1 MGCGAEGD
9 DERNNVSYG
18 FHVDA
23 VRCIGCRAC
32 VDACCAQCRVPDEL
46 SCRTVTSYEGG
57 VWEEAPDGTCSL
69 TLFAYFISVSCLHC
83 ARPACMA
90 VCTEEALRRQPGT
103 GLMRVVS
110 ALCTG
115 CGDCAQACP
124 YGVVKIDPR
133 HGVAVICDAC
143 AAVIEA
149 GRQPA
154 CVEACPEDALH
165 FGEIG
170 DLQAAYGELASIPP
184 LPPADATYPSLV
196 LTAPPALLSALR

>member
-1 MGCGAEGD
+1 MP
-9 DERNNVSYG
+9 YG

-23 VRCIGCRAC
+23 VRCVGCRAC

-90 VCTEEALRRQPGT
+90 ACTEEALRKQPGT
-103 GLMRVVS
+103 GLMSVVS

-115 CGDCAQACP
+115 CGDCAGACP
-124 YGVVKIDPR
+124 
-133 HGVAVICDAC
+133 
-143 AAVIEA
+143 
-149 GRQPA
+149 
-154 CVEACPEDALH
+154 
-165 FGEIG
+165 
-170 DLQAAYGELASIPP
+170 YGELASIPP

>member
-1 MGCGAEGD
+1 MP
-9 DERNNVSYG
+9 YG

-23 VRCIGCRAC
+23 VRCVGCRAC

-69 TLFAYFISVSCLHC
+69 ILFAYFISVSCLHC

-90 VCTEEALRRQPGT
+90 ACTEEALRKQPGT
-103 GLMRVVS
+103 GLMSVVT

-115 CGDCAQACP
+115 CGDCARACP
-124 YGVVKIDPR
+124 YGVAKIDPR

-149 GRQPA
+149 GKQPA

-165 FGEIG
+165 FGEMR
-170 DLQAAYGELASIPP
+170 DLRAAYGELASIPP
-184 LPPADATYPSLV
+184 DATYPSLV

>member
-1 MGCGAEGD
+1 MPRLRRRLLC
-9 DERNNVSYG
+9 
-18 FHVDA
+18 A
-23 VRCIGCRAC
+23 VPRAGRAILPHRAAPS
-32 VDACCAQCRVPDEL
+32 D
-46 SCRTVTSYEGG
+46 EGG

-69 TLFAYFISVSCLHC
+69 ILFAYFISVSCLHC

-90 VCTEEALRRQPGT
+90 ACTEEALRKQPGT
-103 GLMRVVS
+103 GLMSVVT

-115 CGDCAQACP
+115 CGDCARACP

-149 GRQPA
+149 GKQPA

-165 FGEIG
+165 FGEMR
-170 DLQAAYGELASIPP
+170 DLRAAYGELASIPP